1 MTRTPNARA
10 GAPSR
15 RRTTWRER
23 ALVLGGF
30 ALAVLYTVVSAAAG
44 FDMDVAGLLW
54 LAAVLWTVPTSLALA
69 LRRGFRDRDWS
80 AFRGHQLPDDT
91 ELVDWSTKS
100 GTWYELAILEEN
112 ERLMR
117 AD

>member
-1 MTRTPNARA
+1 MTRTQEHDA
-10 GAPSR
+10 GAPAR

-30 ALAVLYTVVSAAAG
+30 AVAALWTAVAAILGSGVEA
-44 FDMDVAGLLW
+44 AGLLW

-69 LRRGFRDRDWS
+69 LRRGLVHHDWS
-80 AFRGHQLPDDT
+80 AFRDHELPDDT
-91 ELVDWSTKS
+91 DTIDWSTRT
-100 GTWYELAILEEN
+100 GAYAYMRIAEEN